1 MTPRRCSL
9 VLAVLIGSGLA
20 GTGEA
25 QQVKVKKDVNLITAE
40 ELAEMLGQNGL
51 EAVQNLRPQWLR
63 RAERRITLDRGR
75 AAPTGSRYADVST
88 TEVRLTVFVDQTEM
102 GGVEELRR
110 LRNDEIREIRYLTG
124 SDAQQRYG
132 ARFSAGIIHVVL
144 KNQ

>member
-1 MTPRRCSL
+1 MTRPTSL
-9 VLAVLIGSGLA
+9 AALLCLAFLATPASG
-20 GTGEA
+20 
-25 QQVKVKKDVNLITAE
+25 QQAKVNKELNLITAE
-40 ELAEMLGQNGL
+40 ELAEMRGQNGL

-75 AAPTGSRYADVST
+75 APETGGLYPDLSAN
-88 TEVRLTVFVDQTEM
+88 ELQLTVFVDQTEM
-102 GGVEELRR
+102 GGVDELRR
-110 LRNDEIREIRYLTG
+110 VRNDEVREIRYLTG

>member
-1 MTPRRCSL
+1 MIPR
-9 VLAVLIGSGLA
+9 ALIVALTCLTLGA
-20 GTGEA
+20 GTGAA
-25 QQVKVKKDVNLITAE
+25 QQAKVKKDLNLITAE

-51 EAVQNLRPQWLR
+51 EVVQNLRPQWIR

-75 AAPTGSRYADVST
+75 TASTSSRFSDETT
-88 TEVRLTVFVDQTEM
+88 TEIRLTVFVDQTEM
-102 GGVEELRR
+102 GGLEELRR
-110 LRNDEIREIRYLTG
+110 LRNDEIQEIRYLSG